1 MPARLVL
8 IACLLLLSITPT
20 GLAADK
26 QVETFNAYV
35 DSNVCAHVML
45 GPITPERIECSRT
58 TYKQGSDPTLVRLQD
73 DTIFEVNKQKMLKE
87 VVGELVSATGETKVK
102 DGKIKLQSVKSIPM
116 NSIAS
121 GQPGSELL
129 DVRMYRATGKNAKM
143 VEQIRHELAMMPY
156 WTEFDYVSFTTVGS
170 RVILNGWTV
179 RITNRDTAY
188 NIVKRIE
195 GVEQIT
201 NNIEVLPLGSMDMQI
216 RAGARARLQQF
227 LSRYFW
233 GSGSA
238 IKIVVKNG
246 DIILLGVVSSKADSD
261 IANIQCNSVPNA
273 FHVFN
278 LLKVEGSAKKG

>member
-1 MPARLVL
+1 M
-8 IACLLLLSITPT
+8 
-20 GLAADK
+20 
-26 QVETFNAYV
+26 
-35 DSNVCAHVML
+35 
-45 GPITPERIECSRT
+45 
-58 TYKQGSDPTLVRLQD
+58 VRLQD

-87 VVGELVSATGETKVK
+87 VVGELVSVTGETKVK
-102 DGKIKLQSVKSIPM
+102 DGKIKLESVKSIPT
-116 NSIAS
+116 NSVAP
-121 GQPGSELL
+121 GTPGSELL

-156 WTEFDYVSFTTVGS
+156 WTEFDYISFTTVGS

-179 RITNRDTAY
+179 RITNRDTAF

-216 RAGARARLQQF
+216 RAVPGEVSNFISL
-227 LSRYFW
+227 LL
-233 GSGSA
+233 GNDSA

-278 LLKVEGSAKKG
+278 LLKVEASAKKG

>member
-1 MPARLVL
+1 MPARLILV
-8 IACLLLLSITPT
+8 ACLLLLSIVPT

-87 VVGELVSATGETKVK
+87 VVGELVSVTGETKVK
-102 DGKIKLQSVKSIPM
+102 DGKIKLESVKSIPT
-116 NSIAS
+116 NSVAP
-121 GQPGSELL
+121 GTPGSELL

-156 WTEFDYVSFTTVGS
+156 WTEFDYISFTTVGS

-179 RITNRDTAY
+179 RITNRDTAF

-278 LLKVEGSAKKG
+278 LLKVEASAKKG